1 MNAPV
6 ATAISYG
13 RPGADHATLAVRRAM
28 ERAGLTRANSVIL
41 YLSCDHAMDPRPALR
56 NAARS
61 AGCTQVF
68 GCTASGL
75 VTDEDW
81 VLDSSGAAAMVL
93 GGNLTLVPEN
103 GIQAHILRLSL
114 ATPDGVNTDWI
125 DQPKI
130 RVGAISSDIFGHG
143 PFAVWQGAHCVG
155 DGHAHVCLNGADSAV
170 AVGQGVRALTAPL
183 EVAET
188 QGLEVRRLGPHRALN
203 VLINALPPAVR
214 RMERIPLHLLM
225 CGVTFGE
232 PSSAIRDGRFRLD
245 HIVSANVDD
254 HSITL
259 SQELQRGERLF
270 WAIRDKLSAQRD
282 MGAAVQRAHR
292 ALGRDP
298 DFALLFP
305 CLSRG
310 PSFYGNR
317 DRDAET
323 LSSAFPG
330 LPFIGFYGNGEIAPL
345 AHTSH
350 LSQHTT
356 AVALFKAR

>member
-1 MNAPV
+1 MKQPV
-6 ATAISYG
+6 ATGISYG
-13 RPGADHATLAVRRAM
+13 TPRADHATIAVQKAL
-28 ERAGLTRANSVIL
+28 ERAGLTQANSVVL
-41 YLSCDHAMDPRPALR
+41 YLSNDYASDPAPALR
-56 NAARS
+56 AAART

-68 GCTASGL
+68 GCSASGL

-93 GGNLTLVPEN
+93 GGNLSLVPDT
-103 GIQAHILRLSL
+103 GLPAHLLRISL
-114 ATPDGVNTDWI
+114 ATPDGVDAEWI
-125 DQPKI
+125 DEPKI
-130 RVGAISSDIFGHG
+130 RVGAISSDVFGHG
-143 PFAVWQGAHCVG
+143 PFAVWQGARSVA
-155 DGHAHVCLNGADSAV
+155 DGHTHACIRGGEGAV

-183 EVAET
+183 EVADA
-188 QGLEVRRLGPHRALN
+188 QGLEIRKLGPYPALN

-214 RMERIPLHLLM
+214 QMERIPLHLLM

-259 SQELQRGERLF
+259 SQELRRGERLF

-282 MGAAVQRAHR
+282 MAAAVKRAYQ
-292 ALGRDP
+292 ALGQEP

-323 LSSAFPG
+323 LSAAFPD

-356 AVALFKAR
+356 AVALFSAD

>member
-1 MNAPV
+1 MNQAV
-6 ATAISYG
+6 ATGISYG
-13 RPGADHATLAVRRAM
+13 TPHSDHATIAVERALA
-28 ERAGLTRANSVIL
+28 RAGLDQANSVIL
-41 YLSCDHAMDPRPALR
+41 YLSCDYAADPAPALR
-56 NAARS
+56 AAARS

-68 GCTASGL
+68 GCSASGL
-75 VTDEDW
+75 ITDEDW

-93 GGNLTLVPEN
+93 GGDLALVPDTA
-103 GIQAHILRLSL
+103 IPAHILRVSV
-114 ATPDGVNTDWI
+114 ATPDGVNANWVDAA
-125 DQPKI
+125 KI
-130 RVGAISSDIFGHG
+130 RVGAISSDVFGHG
-143 PFAVWQGAHCVG
+143 PFAVWQGGRSVA
-155 DGHAHVCLNGADSAV
+155 DGHAHVCVRGAESAV

-183 EVAET
+183 EVADAR
-188 QGLEVRRLGPHRALN
+188 GLEVRKLGPYPALN
-203 VLINALPPAVR
+203 VLINALPQAVR
-214 RMERIPLHLLM
+214 DMERIPLHLLM

-245 HIVSANVDD
+245 HIVSANVDE

-282 MGAAVQRAHR
+282 MSAAVKRAHR
-292 ALGRDP
+292 ALGHDP
-298 DFALLFP
+298 DFGLMFP

-310 PSFYGNR
+310 PSCYGNR

-323 LSSAFPG
+323 LSSAFPT

-345 AHTSH
+345 ANSSH

-356 AVALFKAR
+356 AVALFAAR

>member
-1 MNAPV
+1 MSAPV
-6 ATAISYG
+6 ATGISYG
-13 RPGADHATLAVRRAM
+13 TPGTDHATLAVQRALA
-28 ERAGLTRANSVIL
+28 RAGLNQANSVIL
-41 YLSCDHAMDPRPALR
+41 YLSCDYAGDPYQALR
-56 NAARS
+56 NAARA

-68 GCTASGL
+68 GCTAAGL

-81 VLDSSGAAAMVL
+81 VLDSSAAAAMVL
-93 GGNLTLVPEN
+93 GGHLTLVPET
-103 GIQAHILRLSL
+103 GIQAHILRVSLS
-114 ATPDGVNTDWI
+114 TPDAIDTEWL

-130 RVGAISSDIFGHG
+130 RVGAVSSDVFGHG
-143 PFAVWQGAHCVG
+143 PFAVWQAARCVS
-155 DGHAHVCLNGADSAV
+155 DGHTHVCVNGADSAV

-188 QGLEVRRLGPHRALN
+188 EGLEIRRLGPYPALN

-259 SQELQRGERLF
+259 SQELHRGERLF

-282 MGAAVQRAHR
+282 MAAAVQRAHR
-292 ALGRDP
+292 ALGHEP

-310 PSFYGNR
+310 PSFYGDR

-323 LSSAFPG
+323 LASAFPK

-345 AHTSH
+345 AHSSH

-356 AVALFKAR
+356 TIALFAAH

>member
-1 MNAPV
+1 MKSPV
-6 ATAISYG
+6 ATGISYG
-13 RPGADHATLAVRRAM
+13 TPRADHATIAVKRAM
-28 ERAGLTRANSVIL
+28 ERAGLSQANSVVL
-41 YLSCDHAMDPRPALR
+41 YLSSDYAVDPNPALR
-56 NAARS
+56 AAARA
-61 AGCTQVF
+61 AGCTQIF
-68 GCTASGL
+68 GCSASGL

-93 GGNLTLVPEN
+93 GGDLALVPET
-103 GIQAHILRLSL
+103 GIPAHQLRISL
-114 ATPDGVNTDWI
+114 ATPDGVNTDWL
-125 DQPKI
+125 DVPKI
-130 RVGAISSDIFGHG
+130 RVGAISSDVFGHG
-143 PFAVWQGAHCVG
+143 PFAVWQGGRVVA
-155 DGHAHVCLNGADSAV
+155 DGHTHVCMRGADSAV

-183 EVAET
+183 EVAESR
-188 QGLEVRRLGPHRALN
+188 GLEVRKLGPYPALN

-214 RMERIPLHLLM
+214 QMERIPLHLLM

-259 SQELQRGERLF
+259 SQELRRGERLF

-282 MGAAVQRAHR
+282 MSAAVTRAYR
-292 ALGRDP
+292 ALGQVP

-323 LSSAFPG
+323 VSSTFPK

-356 AVALFKAR
+356 AVSLFAAS